1 MFVSGKRTHVEHV
14 HECSSPVKVHPL
26 LTVGRSQRDLASK
39 LSRNVSNEHSQ
50 ACACMC
56 VCVCGGRLLI
66 DEHGCHTHA
75 HTQLSFNSLEIR
87 AVIEIPAP

>member
-1 MFVSGKRTHVEHV
+1 M
-14 HECSSPVKVHPL
+14 SPMSTGGPVRARVRARVRVCP
-26 LTVGRSQRDLASK
+26 R
-39 LSRNVSNEHSQ
+39 
-50 ACACMC
+50 
-56 VCVCGGRLLI
+56 VCVPVGLLI